1 MTWLIVAHDL
11 WERASDARGREQA
24 VLFNAATV
32 ITLLLGVLW
41 LYLLLIAACFT
52 GAVVVIDDSVLE
64 KNLGHPVDVASY
76 GVLAWLV
83 ASLATLGAALGSGL
97 ESDETV
103 RVAAYGYHPDEDADD
118 HPGPA
123 TTETDGRRERRRSR
137 RRPLVA
143 GGALPRAFLRMWAI

>member
-1 MTWLIVAHDL
+1 VLVTWLIVAHDL

-41 LYLLLIAACFT
+41 LYFLLMAACFI

-64 KNLGHPVDVASY
+64 TNLGHPVDLASY

-83 ASLATLGAALGSGL
+83 SSLATLGAALGSGL

-118 HPGPA
+118 DPGA
-123 TTETDGRRERRRSR
+123 GEDGDDGDGNGD
-137 RRPLVA
+137 
-143 GGALPRAFLRMWAI
+143 GGDGDR